1 MSTGLRALLYRERR
15 RLTLVALLAYVAGFL
30 LFLPSQAYIGNVHI
44 SLVTGA
50 VYAGVVGMAAIVICA
65 ILPSM
70 RFMMEAVAISRLL
83 LALLILGEPQLRA
96 LLLGNPLIM
105 ALVLVTGGILVS
117 RLIHGQIERQP
128 RRLFQLRTPWQSAVI
143 RHGTDW
149 QKSFVGWVEGHAPIR
164 VQA

>member
-1 MSTGLRALLYRERR
+1 MSTGLGALLYRERR
-15 RLTLVALLAYVAGFL
+15 RLTLVAGLAYLAGL
-30 LFLPSQAYIGNVHI
+30 LLYLPSQVYIGSVHI

-50 VYAGVVGMAAIVICA
+50 VYAGVVGVAAIVICA

-105 ALVLVTGGILVS
+105 ALVLVTGGVLIS
-117 RLIHGQIERQP
+117 RLIHGRIERQP
-128 RRLFQLRTPWQSAVI
+128 RGRFQLRTRWQSAVI
-143 RHGTDW
+143 RQGTAW
-149 QKSFVGWVEGHAPIR
+149 QRSFVDWVEGTAPVR